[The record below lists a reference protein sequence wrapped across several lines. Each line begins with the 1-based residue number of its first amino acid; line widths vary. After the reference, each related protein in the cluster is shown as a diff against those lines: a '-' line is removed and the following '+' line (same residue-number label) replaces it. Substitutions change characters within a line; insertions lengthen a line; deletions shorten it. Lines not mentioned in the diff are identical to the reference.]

1 MCARFEDALAE
12 GRRDT
17 VVSEHAAECVRC
29 HMLLEQLDGEAG
41 VLQAIATVSAPV
53 PLPAGFTE
61 GVLARALPPE
71 RYLKQEPPK
80 KRFRLWHHGLTGLAA
95 GAATALIFWAGGQV
109 EELAP
114 VQSSPQ
120 AVEMSAAGE
129 SVVTSEW
136 KDAFSPILMA
146 LQEDEDEPTL
156 MQDEEPVVRP
166 AAAVPEPKFNLPGEL
181 KMAVIRLAK
190 EIEGCPAELKLPVRI
205 TLTVGAD
212 GSLSNRTVYSV
223 AAQGAAHDC
232 VNKALDALVLPPVAE
247 HADVTLDIVW

>member
-17 VVSEHAAECVRC
+17 VVTEHAAECVRC
-29 HMLLEQLDGEAG
+29 HRLLTELDGEMG

-61 GVLARALPPE
+61 GVLARSLPPE

-95 GAATALIFWAGGQV
+95 GAATALIFWAAGQV
-109 EELAP
+109 EEVVP
-114 VQSSPQ
+114 SQTSPQ
-120 AVEMSAAGE
+120 AVEMSAGE
-129 SVVTSEW
+129 TSGFAREW

-146 LQEDEDEPTL
+146 LQEEDAVPEPATNA
-156 MQDEEPVVRP
+156 EPVVRP
-166 AAAVPEPKFNLPGEL
+166 AAAVPEPKFNLPNEL
-181 KMAVIRLAK
+181 KMAVIRQVK
-190 EIEGCPAELKLPVRI
+190 EIEGCPARLRQPVRV
-205 TLTVGAD
+205 TLTVAAD

-223 AAQGAAHDC
+223 ASQGAAHDC
-232 VNKALDALVLPPVAE
+232 VNRALDALMLPPVAE
-247 HADVTLDIVW
+247 GADVTLDIVW